1 MVDGSGLGYRI
12 VERLQ
17 GRGPVDVYA
26 AVDRDG
32 RDALLHVSE
41 AVPGGFRDDLARLRA
56 VSQRIEEVP
65 RVLDGGLRDS
75 FCWVAVERCDGRSL
89 RAVLEER
96 PRDITPPWALSQV
109 AEFAEVLKAAHAAGI
124 FHGDLCP
131 ETLILLED
139 GSFKLA
145 GLGLAQLF
153 GLSAADAASAA
164 MYRAPEQ
171 LAEPAVL
178 DERTD
183 VHALGLV
190 LYELIGLRRPFAERA
205 PEELVRCVLNTTPL
219 PLETFVPLPPVVAGV
234 VRRATERHPDARYR
248 DMAELIAALHGALEG
263 WCRWQGEVKQDVGS
277 GVRGATPASRGL
289 GSARPARP
297 AERPARPSGAASPP
311 AADETPLPPTAPT
324 PGTATAPTPG
334 LATELPREA
343 PSPAS
348 PEPASAPPV
357 QAPPAR
363 SPREG
368 RIRVAL
374 ALGAGGLVLAAAL
387 LGGIHAGALSA
398 ARTPAVARLPR
409 VIVVSP
415 KAAPAP
421 PDPHAVAA
429 VTRERPLRSKSAPPP
444 RPRGE
449 GIVPSPPPVP
459 DSPPPGE
466 PLPPCDAD
474 WYTCG
479 ATWPD
484 ARSNTFR

>member
-26 AVDRDG
+26 AVDREG

-41 AVPGGFRDDLARLRA
+41 AVPGGFRDGLARLRA

-131 ETLILLED
+131 ETLILLDD

-153 GLSAADAASAA
+153 GLSAADAAITA

-190 LYELIGLRRPFAERA
+190 LYELIGLRRPFAERV
-205 PEELVRCVLNTTPL
+205 PEELVRCVLHTTPL
-219 PLETFVPLPPVVAGV
+219 PLDTFVPLPPVVAGV

-263 WCRWQGEVKQDVGS
+263 WCRWRGEVKQDVGS
-277 GVRGATPASRGL
+277 GVRSASPASRV
-289 GSARPARP
+289 
-297 AERPARPSGAASPP
+297 
-311 AADETPLPPTAPT
+311 PPTE
-324 PGTATAPTPG
+324 PTPG
-334 LATELPREA
+334 LATELPPGLATELPRHA

-348 PEPASAPPV
+348 PEPASAPPE

-363 SPREG
+363 SPRKG

-387 LGGIHAGALSA
+387 LGGLHAGALSA

-409 VIVVSP
+409 VIVVRP
-415 KAAPAP
+415 QAAPAP
-421 PDPHAVAA
+421 PDPRAVAA
-429 VTRERPLRSKSAPPP
+429 VTRERPLRSKPVPP
-444 RPRGE
+444 RARGKE
-449 GIVPSPPPVP
+449 MAPSPPPVP
-459 DSPPPGE
+459 DSPAPGE

>member
-26 AVDRDG
+26 AVDREG

-65 RVLDGGLRDS
+65 RVLGGGLRGS
-75 FCWVAVERCDGRSL
+75 FCWVAVERCDGPSL

-131 ETLILLED
+131 ETLILLDD

-190 LYELIGLRRPFAERA
+190 LYELIGLRRPFAERV
-205 PEELVRCVLNTTPL
+205 PEELVRCVLHTTPL
-219 PLETFVPLPPVVAGV
+219 PLDTFVPLPPVVAGV

-263 WCRWQGEVKQDVGS
+263 WCRWRGEVKQDVGS
-277 GVRGATPASRGL
+277 GVRGASPASRGV
-289 GSARPARP
+289 GSERPERP
-297 AERPARPSGAASPP
+297 AERPARSSGAASPP
-311 AADETPLPPTAPT
+311 AADETPRVPPTD
-324 PGTATAPTPG
+324 PTPG
-334 LATELPREA
+334 LATELPRDA

-348 PEPASAPPV
+348 PEPASAPPE

-387 LGGIHAGALSA
+387 LGGLHAGALSA
-398 ARTPAVARLPR
+398 ARPPAVARLPR

-415 KAAPAP
+415 QAAPAP
-421 PDPHAVAA
+421 PDPRAVAA
-429 VTRERPLRSKSAPPP
+429 VTRERPLRSKPAPP
-444 RPRGE
+444 RARGE
-449 GIVPSPPPVP
+449 DMAPSPPPVP
-459 DSPPPGE
+459 EPPRPGE